1 MLNAEQSTGVPA
13 TQLPAEQ
20 DSTPLQKSPSLQFL
34 TRTGVPDAH
43 LFEMQTPLEW
53 KTELPLQKS

>member
-34 TRTGVPDAH
+34 IVV
-43 LFEMQTPLEW
+43 MLE
-53 KTELPLQKS
+53 